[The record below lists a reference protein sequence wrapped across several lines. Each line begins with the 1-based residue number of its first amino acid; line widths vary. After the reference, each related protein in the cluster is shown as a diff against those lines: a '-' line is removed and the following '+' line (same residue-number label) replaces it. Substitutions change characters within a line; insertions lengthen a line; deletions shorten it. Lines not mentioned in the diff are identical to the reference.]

1 MKAHSIQ
8 HSAKFIMTATR
19 TRRGRAKLL
28 TLLGPEY
35 CPRTDGSVGLLKPC
49 VEPVKIRLLLRT
61 ANSLSHVYTHAPFMQ
76 EEESKTGFKLK
87 ENVDEQD

>member
-1 MKAHSIQ
+1 
-8 HSAKFIMTATR
+8 MTATR

-61 ANSLSHVYTHAPFMQ
+61 ANSLNHVYTDGPSMQ
-76 EEESKTGFKLK
+76 EESKMEGKVK
-87 ENVDEQD
+87 ENVKEED